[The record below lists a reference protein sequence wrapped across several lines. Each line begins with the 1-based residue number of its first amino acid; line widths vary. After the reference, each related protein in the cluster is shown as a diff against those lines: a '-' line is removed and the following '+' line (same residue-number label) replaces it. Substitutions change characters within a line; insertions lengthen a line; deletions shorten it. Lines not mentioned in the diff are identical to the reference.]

1 MGVDVNTK
9 STSVPVSDL
18 HVVRDAGIE
27 AEKATLAQVVYE
39 RLKVDIFDFR
49 MAPGERYSEQALA
62 TRLGVSRTPLRF
74 ALHILAREGFLQ
86 RIEGHTSWQVRP
98 FELGYFED
106 LYDFR
111 VQIEVIAV
119 RRLCAMDPAPDLG
132 ELCDFW
138 RVPRRQRV
146 LDGAVVA
153 REDEKLHTTLVTL
166 AGNREMARTHA
177 DLTERIRI
185 IRRLDFIEPARIEAA
200 FDEHEKVLAA
210 VLARRAGDAE
220 MLIKAHIGA
229 SRAEIRHISMHRL
242 ALATQQAHRAPTP
255 SRIA

>member
-1 MGVDVNTK
+1 MVLAPAV
-9 STSVPVSDL
+9 
-18 HVVRDAGIE
+18 E
-27 AEKATLAQVVYE
+27 AEKSTLAQLAYE
-39 RLKVDIFDFR
+39 RLKLDIFDFR
-49 MAPGERYSEQALA
+49 MAPGERYSEQELA

-86 RIEGHTSWQVRP
+86 RIEGHTSWQVPP

-111 VQIEVIAV
+111 VQIEVIAL
-119 RRLCAMDPAPDLG
+119 RRLCAMDPAPDLS
-132 ELCDFW
+132 ELCQFW

-153 REDEKLHTTLVTL
+153 REDEKLHTTLVAL

-185 IRRLDFIEPARIEAA
+185 IRRLDFIEPSRIEAA
-200 FDEHEKVLAA
+200 FDEHDKVLAA

-220 MLIKAHIGA
+220 LLIKAHIDA
-229 SRAEIRHISMHRL
+229 SCAEIRHISMHRL
-242 ALATQQAHRAPTP
+242 ALATQQARRAPRP

>member
-1 MGVDVNTK
+1 MVHAPAV
-9 STSVPVSDL
+9 
-18 HVVRDAGIE
+18 E
-27 AEKATLAQVVYE
+27 AEKSTLAQLAYE
-39 RLKVDIFDFR
+39 RLKLDIFDFR
-49 MAPGERYSEQALA
+49 MAPGERYSEQELA

-132 ELCDFW
+132 ELCRFW
-138 RVPRRQRV
+138 LVPRHRRV

-153 REDEKLHTTLVTL
+153 GEDEKLHTTLVAL

-185 IRRLDFIEPARIEAA
+185 IRRLDFIEPGRIEAA
-200 FDEHEKVLAA
+200 FDEHDKVLAA
-210 VLARRAGDAE
+210 VLERRADDAE
-220 MLIKAHIGA
+220 MLIKAHIDA

-242 ALATQQAHRAPTP
+242 ALATQRARRAPIP
-255 SRIA
+255 ARIA